1 MPVRAGCAGAS
12 LPRKCTRVRQANEA
26 ACPLDPYQIL
36 PDKCKY
42 VDMQTWK
49 LQESPEQVPTGEM
62 PRSVLL
68 SCERRLVDK
77 ASSHPL
83 TPSGGCHPPDTSS
96 PSATPTP
103 RTTPPHGQLTST
115 AHAPRPLP
123 TPSGEARR
131 PRHRDGHHVDPHLLR
146 GQGRRQGRRQDD
158 VPTGPRR
165 APGLRGAHV
174 RGRVAR
180 DVHAGGGGGV
190 RRHVARPAHLR
201 AVVWLDRAVDLRV
214 RGRQEGARSREI
226 APRCG

>member
-1 MPVRAGCAGAS
+1 MCQTCQDVCQVPVRAGFAGAN

-83 TPSGGCHPPDTSS
+83 PPPSR
-96 PSATPTP
+96 ATP
-103 RTTPPHGQLTST
+103 PP
-115 AHAPRPLP
+115 
-123 TPSGEARR
+123 
-131 PRHRDGHHVDPHLLR
+131 
-146 GQGRRQGRRQDD
+146 
-158 VPTGPRR
+158 
-165 APGLRGAHV
+165 
-174 RGRVAR
+174 
-180 DVHAGGGGGV
+180 GGV
-190 RRHVARPAHLR
+190 VLA
-201 AVVWLDRAVDLRV
+201 
-214 RGRQEGARSREI
+214 
-226 APRCG
+226 